1 MAGNQVNKNTQNNN
15 DTLKKQADEQLKRT
29 QKRFSVSD
37 IGGTLKRILS
47 YALNY
52 KWFFVFAM
60 LFKGLSSGLNVT
72 TNAMLKPII
81 NHAVDGS
88 PMETIVKYLILLLVM
103 YVGAVVSFYLGERFI
118 VKMAQNVIRKI
129 RGDLF
134 SHLQKLPIRFYDS
147 RSHGDLMSTFTND
160 IDNLNAALEDSLG
173 TLVTQIVYFIG
184 TVIVMLIMSPV
195 LSALVFIFMI
205 FQLMLVKRLS
215 MKSAEYFRKRQAALA
230 DVNGYIEE
238 MIEGQKVIK
247 VFNHEDK
254 TIDDFNF
261 KNEHLRKSGTWANT
275 FATMMMPIMMNLSYV
290 QFAIIAI
297 IGSIFTIN
305 GTFGMD
311 IGTLVA
317 FLQASRNFTQPV
329 VHISRQFNVLVAAVA
344 GAERVFEVMDQP
356 TEIDEGEVTLTS
368 HEGQSYWKVP
378 YATLERGHFR
388 ASGLPC
394 IFCAAD
400 SDEQTELEKAFAK
413 AFEEERDNETKKIHH
428 KLFED
433 IQDPST
439 FRRDEEGNLY
449 VPLKGDMRFVDLVF
463 GYDPGQVVIDHI
475 SLFARPAQKIAFVGS
490 TGAGKTTIVNLMN
503 RFYEIDEG
511 SILFDG
517 IDIRD
522 LKKHDLRSALG
533 MVLQDIHLFSGTIRD
548 NIRYGKLDAT
558 DEEIVA
564 AAKYA
569 NAHEFIM
576 NLPDNYDH
584 ELSPDGMNLSQGQRQ
599 LLSIARAAV
608 NDPDVMIL
616 DEATSSVDTRTERQI
631 ERGMDQL
638 TEGRT
643 SFTIAH
649 RLSTVRQSDAI
660 LLLEYGK
667 IIERGDHDELMV
679 RKGKYYELN
688 VGKAKL
694 T

>member
-1 MAGNQVNKNTQNNN
+1 MANQQKNNN
-15 DTLKKQADEQLKRT
+15 DNLKKQADEQLKKT
-29 QKRFSVSD
+29 QKRFSVAD
-37 IGGTLKRILS
+37 VKGTLKRILD
-47 YALNY
+47 YAWSY
-52 KWFFVFAM
+52 KWFFIFAM
-60 LFKGLSSGLNVT
+60 LFKALRSGLAVS

-81 NHAVDGS
+81 NHAVNGS
-88 PMETIVKYLILLLVM
+88 PMATIIRYLVILLIM
-103 YVGAVVSFYLGERFI
+103 YLGSVIAFYFGERFI

-173 TLVTQIVYFIG
+173 TLVTQLVYFIG
-184 TVIVMLIMSPV
+184 TVIVMIVMSPI
-195 LSALVFIFMI
+195 LSLLVFVSMGL
-205 FQLMLVKRLS
+205 QMLLVRKIS
-215 MKSAEYFRKRQAALA
+215 GKSAEYFRKRQAALA
-230 DVNGYIEE
+230 DVNGYVEE

-247 VFNHEDK
+247 VFNHEDV
-254 TIDDFNF
+254 TINDFRF
-261 KNEHLRKSGTWANT
+261 KNEHLRKSGTLANT
-275 FATMMMPIMMNLSYV
+275 FATLMMPLMMNLSYV
-290 QFAIIAI
+290 QFAVIAI
-297 IGSIFTIN
+297 IGAIFTIN

-329 VHISRQFNVLVAAVA
+329 VSIAQQFNILVAAVA

-356 TEIDEGEVTLTS
+356 EEVDEGEVTLTS
-368 HEGQSYWKVP
+368 YDGQSYWKVP
-378 YATLERGHFR
+378 YATLERGNFR

-400 SDEQTELEKAFAK
+400 PDEQTELEKAFAE
-413 AFEEERDNETKKIHH
+413 AFDEERDGETKKIHH

-433 IQDPST
+433 IQDPAT

-449 VPLKGDMRFVDLVF
+449 IPLKGDMRFVDLVF

-503 RFYEIDEG
+503 RFYEIDSG

-522 LKKHDLRSALG
+522 LKKKDLRSALG

-548 NIRYGKLDAT
+548 NIRYGKLDAS
-558 DEEIVA
+558 DDEIVA

-576 NLPDNYDH
+576 NLPENYDH
-584 ELSPDGMNLSQGQRQ
+584 ELTADGMNLSQGQRQ

-608 NDPDVMIL
+608 NDPDVLIL

-638 TEGRT
+638 MEGRT

-649 RLSTVRQSDAI
+649 RLSTVRESDAI

-667 IIERGDHDELMV
+667 IIERGDHDELMA